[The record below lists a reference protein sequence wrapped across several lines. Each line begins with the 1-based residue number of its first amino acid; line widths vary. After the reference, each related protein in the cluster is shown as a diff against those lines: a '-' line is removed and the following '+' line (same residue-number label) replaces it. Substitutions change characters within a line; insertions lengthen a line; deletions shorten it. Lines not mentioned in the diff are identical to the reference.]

1 MTFDETNISTWKRRQ
16 KTEESQTIEKHVR
29 KFIRDFN

>member
-1 MTFDETNISTWKRRQ
+1 MKQTLALERGAK
-16 KTEESQTIEKHVR
+16 KLKSQTIEKHVR